1 MPKLTW
7 SHRPYIQFR
16 YRGEDRPFI
25 CAIRPTERGFSF
37 DHFDRG
43 TGKDTGYTLRLRR
56 RFSGEWEDYPV
67 EGSTVTVNG
76 LCDYSEYEFY
86 LLSSDGRQS
95 DVRLV
100 RTGKPIGPVV
110 NYIHPNDAAF
120 AFSGQYYCSPSLLR
134 LPSGRLLASYDVFK
148 GSAPQCLNVIFAS
161 DDDGVTWKYLCD
173 LFPSFWGKLFLL
185 NGRLYMLSVAHE
197 YGDLMIG
204 ESEDEGLT
212 WKAPTVIE
220 YGPGHGKSGFHRAPC
235 VYAVAAGRIWFA
247 VENGSWNDGGFTDCL
262 VSAPVDSD
270 LLDAESWTF
279 TKPLPFDENWLGG
292 GRAQVIEGN
301 PFVAPDGELYVLY
314 RNKENVSML
323 MRADKNDP
331 GKQLE
336 FIKTVALPFAHT
348 KFDIHK
354 GEDGYYY
361 AAGNE
366 CNRSGGA
373 ARNVLSFYRSKD
385 GVNYDR
391 IKRIIDCEDF
401 DQKYTGFQYPSFI
414 IEGNTVSLLSRTAYN
429 GAANFH
435 DSNMIT
441 FHRFEIPKE

>member
-25 CAIRPTERGFSF
+25 CAIRPKKGGFSF
-37 DHFDRG
+37 DYFDSG
-43 TGKDTGYTLRLRR
+43 AKSETGCSLRLRR
-56 RFSGEWEDYPV
+56 RFSGGWEATAVSGGTADV
-67 EGSTVTVNG
+67 SG
-76 LCDYSEYEFY
+76 LCDYAEYEFY
-86 LLSSDGRQS
+86 LVSDDGRQS

-100 RTGKPIGPVV
+100 RTGEPIGTVV
-110 NYIHPNDAAF
+110 NYIHPNDGAF

-134 LPSGRLLASYDVFK
+134 LKSGRLLASYDVFK

-161 DDDGVTWKYLCD
+161 DDDGKTWKYLCD
-173 LFPSFWGKLFLL
+173 LFPSFWGKLFTV

-262 VSAPVDSD
+262 VSAPVDCD

-279 TKPLPFDENWLGG
+279 TKPLPFDGNWLCG

-301 PFVAPDGELYVLY
+301 PFVGNDGELYVLY
-314 RNKENVSML
+314 RNKENVGML

-331 GKQLE
+331 EKQLE
-336 FIKTVALPFAHT
+336 FVKTVALPFAHT
-348 KFDIHK
+348 KFDIHR
-354 GEDGYYY
+354 GGDGYFY

-366 CNRSGGA
+366 CDGDGLA
-373 ARNVLSFYRSKD
+373 ARNVLSFFRSDD
-385 GVNYDR
+385 GVSYER
-391 IKRIIDCEDF
+391 IMKIIDCADH
-401 DQKYTGFQYPSFI
+401 DKKYTGFQYPSFI
-414 IEGNTVSLLSRTAYN
+414 VEDSTVSLLSRTAYN

-441 FHRFEIPKE
+441 FHRFTIPE